1 MNYFESYPQSDIAFV
16 IVCAIIA
23 SLLFIIGIANLI
35 KGIRIRRENNE
46 LIVDVAAQVQE
57 KVDELNEIPE
67 PSMNLNERLTYTK
80 DILEF
85 IDSLIDMEL
94 IYAKKDE
101 LFLKNSD
108 GDSAPLKNTDFDQ
121 IISTISSNVFT
132 ALKEDVYKSP
142 DNILEDVY
150 LLRYIQKRTV
160 LSYLTYVEAKIS
172 NQV

>member
-1 MNYFESYPQSDIAFV
+1 MNYFKDYPQSDIAFV

-23 SLLFIIGIANLI
+23 SLLLIIAIANFI
-35 KGIRIRRENNE
+35 KGIKIRRENNE
-46 LIVDVAAQVQE
+46 LIVDVATQVQE

-67 PSMNLNERLTYTK
+67 PNMNLNERLTYTK

-108 GDSAPLKNTDFDQ
+108 GESAPLKNTDFDQ
-121 IISTISSNVFT
+121 IISTISSNVFA
-132 ALKEDVYKSP
+132 ALKEDVYRSP
-142 DNILEDVY
+142 DNILEDTY

-160 LSYLTYVEAKIS
+160 LSYLTYVEAKMS